1 MFQII
6 CLLNLLNWALANE
19 IYLDVSHNIY
29 LKFLT
34 TPKISRNPF
43 DIKNGWARPLDL
55 QGAQE
60 EEGHEVLP
68 LPLLILLLLRHRR
81 PAAHRRYR
89 RRRHDDD
96 ATRS

>member
-6 CLLNLLNWALANE
+6 CLLNLLNLALANE

-29 LKFLT
+29 LKSLT
-34 TPKISRNPF
+34 TPNISRNPF

-60 EEGHEVLP
+60 EGHEVLP
-68 LPLLILLLLRHRR
+68 LPLLELMNG
-81 PAAHRRYR
+81 P
-89 RRRHDDD
+89 
-96 ATRS
+96 